1 MNNSIKFN
9 WIYLFIF
16 IIVIEVIGSLS
27 ALFAGNIKTIYN
39 SLNLPVLSPP
49 DYLFGIVWPILY
61 ALIGIAGYL
70 IYYTPSI
77 QQDKVINYVLFFS
90 QLVINFIWSIIFFKY
105 DAYWLGFA
113 VIIILDLIVLVCI
126 IHFYKTSPLASIMFI
141 PYFVWIIFASY
152 LTIGVAILN

>member
-9 WIYLFIF
+9 WIHLFIF
-16 IIVIEVIGSLS
+16 IIVIELIGSLS
-27 ALFAGNIKTIYN
+27 AVFAGDIKTIY
-39 SLNLPVLSPP
+39 SHLSLPVLSPP
-49 DYLFGIVWPILY
+49 TYLFGIVWPILY

-77 QQDKVINYVLFFS
+77 QHDKVINYVLFGS

-105 DAYWLGFA
+105 EAYWLSFA
-113 VIIILDLIVLVCI
+113 VIIVLDLIVLLCI
-126 IHFYKTSPLASIMFI
+126 INFFKSSQLASILFV